1 MAEKPSSN
9 EQPDTPAQPNQQP
22 AAPET
27 PTQQPAAPETT
38 EAPTTT
44 STGEIID
51 YEKAANIKL
60 SKTSD
65 TKSEDIYY
73 NLIHLPY
80 DLQEWSAFKQYLGRW
95 ATLTYGNINQ
105 IVDIL
110 NNYRWTMES
119 INGGNL
125 ATNTDS
131 MQFDK
136 KYSSYNS
143 YKTYDIPFCYATE
156 WRQNI
161 GSSIM
166 NLINSLS
173 SAVTGVQRGITVLK
187 DNADNIDKFI
197 GGVVK
202 GLGSIFTDQEI
213 TSESNTVQNL
223 LGGAVNGISGLYNK
237 ILTKDATKNT
247 TQSIIGALDDTMG
260 AINNPAKGSTFLKPY
275 SLLYSMNMT
284 GKRYAFPMVLEPP
297 KFIMGSNSFS
307 DGNEQGSRIYKSLD
321 SLMNIA
327 LNLPALTRDVQEI
340 GNLLGGK
347 GGSVYDSISV
357 EKAKYF
363 NFPTN
368 TNSYTVTFPLIN
380 TIGKDEWKK
389 NYTFILLFILR
400 NMIFRK
406 DNSSYYPPL
415 IYDIIIPGTI
425 RQPFCYVQNVNV
437 QPHGVIRS
445 LPWDAKMFGAL
456 TGDKSSYDTKMTV
469 FVPQAWTI
477 TITFTSLLAPS
488 ANMLLSSLTDLS
500 ISTKPQ

>member
-1 MAEKPSSN
+1 MA
-9 EQPDTPAQPNQQP
+9 DTPPNT
-22 AAPET
+22 ET
-27 PTQQPAAPETT
+27 PTAT
-38 EAPTTT
+38 ESTEAAPTTN
-44 STGEIID
+44 TGDFIN
-51 YEKAANIKL
+51 EKNVEKIKNIK
-60 SKTSD
+60 TTD
-65 TKSEDIYY
+65 TKSKDIYY
-73 NLIHLPY
+73 NLIQLPY
-80 DLQEWSAFKQYLGRW
+80 DLQLGT
-95 ATLTYGNINQ
+95 AIGQFVLKNSGSGIHQ

-131 MQFDK
+131 AQSNK
-136 KYSSYNS
+136 TRSS

-161 GSSIM
+161 SSSIM

-173 SAVTGVQRGITVLK
+173 AAVTGVQRGINVIK
-187 DNADNIDKFI
+187 ENADNIDAFI
-197 GGVVK
+197 SSVVN
-202 GLGSIFTDQEI
+202 GLGSIFTDQE
-213 TSESNTVQNL
+213 TSSDSNTVKNW
-223 LGGAVNGISGLYNK
+223 GGALVNGISGLYENSWVQS
-237 ILTKDATKNT
+237 AVNT
-247 TQSIIGALDDTMG
+247 TANATEKPRQTVISAVGNTLD

-297 KFIMGSNSFS
+297 KFNMGSNSFG

-321 SLMNIA
+321 MFTRISQNI
-327 LNLPALTRDVQEI
+327 PALARDVEEI
-340 GNLLGGK
+340 GNLLSGK

-368 TNSYTVTFPLIN
+368 TNSYNVTFPLIN

-425 RQPFCYVQNVNV
+425 RQPFCYVQQVNV

-445 LPWDAKMFGAL
+445 LPWDSKIFGAL
-456 TGDKSSYDTKMTV
+456 TGDSGDYNSKMTV

-500 ISTKPQ
+500 ISTKP